1 MAPRW
6 LHRACILGALLSGS
20 VKKTRGWIQPVL
32 RVRAVADEV
41 GDVGI
46 DTPDQRL
53 GVGERVTVEHLA
65 SFLHDG
71 MLVQSD
77 PMTKVK
83 TTMYVDEDVLRE
95 IRVAAARRGRPVSE
109 LIDDALRE
117 STLIGLLERVWA
129 RNADLSEADAM
140 ELANSELRAMRVE
153 RDAAA

>member
-1 MAPRW
+1 
-6 LHRACILGALLSGS
+6 
-20 VKKTRGWIQPVL
+20 
-32 RVRAVADEV
+32 
-41 GDVGI
+41 
-46 DTPDQRL
+46 
-53 GVGERVTVEHLA
+53 
-65 SFLHDG
+65 

-77 PMTKVK
+77 PMPKIK
-83 TTMYVDEDVLRE
+83 TTMYVDQDVLRE

>member
-1 MAPRW
+1 
-6 LHRACILGALLSGS
+6 
-20 VKKTRGWIQPVL
+20 
-32 RVRAVADEV
+32 
-41 GDVGI
+41 
-46 DTPDQRL
+46 
-53 GVGERVTVEHLA
+53 
-65 SFLHDG
+65 

-77 PMTKVK
+77 PMTKIK

>member
-1 MAPRW
+1 
-6 LHRACILGALLSGS
+6 
-20 VKKTRGWIQPVL
+20 
-32 RVRAVADEV
+32 
-41 GDVGI
+41 
-46 DTPDQRL
+46 
-53 GVGERVTVEHLA
+53 
-65 SFLHDG
+65 

-77 PMTKVK
+77 PMAKIK

>member
-1 MAPRW
+1 
-6 LHRACILGALLSGS
+6 
-20 VKKTRGWIQPVL
+20 
-32 RVRAVADEV
+32 
-41 GDVGI
+41 
-46 DTPDQRL
+46 
-53 GVGERVTVEHLA
+53 
-65 SFLHDG
+65 

-77 PMTKVK
+77 PMAKVK

>member
-1 MAPRW
+1 MA
-6 LHRACILGALLSGS
+6 
-20 VKKTRGWIQPVL
+20 
-32 RVRAVADEV
+32 
-41 GDVGI
+41 
-46 DTPDQRL
+46 
-53 GVGERVTVEHLA
+53 
-65 SFLHDG
+65 
-71 MLVQSD
+71 
-77 PMTKVK
+77 KVK

>member
-1 MAPRW
+1 
-6 LHRACILGALLSGS
+6 
-20 VKKTRGWIQPVL
+20 
-32 RVRAVADEV
+32 
-41 GDVGI
+41 
-46 DTPDQRL
+46 
-53 GVGERVTVEHLA
+53 
-65 SFLHDG
+65 

-77 PMTKVK
+77 PMTKIK
-83 TTMYVDEDVLRE
+83 TTMYVDQDVLRE

>member
-1 MAPRW
+1 
-6 LHRACILGALLSGS
+6 
-20 VKKTRGWIQPVL
+20 
-32 RVRAVADEV
+32 
-41 GDVGI
+41 
-46 DTPDQRL
+46 
-53 GVGERVTVEHLA
+53 
-65 SFLHDG
+65 

-77 PMTKVK
+77 PMAKVK
-83 TTMYVDEDVLRE
+83 TTMYVDQDVLRE

>member
-1 MAPRW
+1 M
-6 LHRACILGALLSGS
+6 
-20 VKKTRGWIQPVL
+20 
-32 RVRAVADEV
+32 
-41 GDVGI
+41 
-46 DTPDQRL
+46 
-53 GVGERVTVEHLA
+53 
-65 SFLHDG
+65 
-71 MLVQSD
+71 MVQSD
-77 PMTKVK
+77 PMAKVK
-83 TTMYVDEDVLRE
+83 TTMYVDQDVLRE